1 MSVTLTR
8 FTNTQQSLRLQLE
21 QMLNPEPPVS
31 EYASSASESVADSF
45 DGENLTQS
53 QYDQGKSGPLG
64 DESDGEA
71 DPDWAAQMMD
81 IEIDVQD
88 DQQSEGKSISEIHDE
103 SRALV
108 LRACAK

>member
-71 DPDWAAQMMD
+71 DPDWAAQIMD

-108 LRACAK
+108 LRAYAK